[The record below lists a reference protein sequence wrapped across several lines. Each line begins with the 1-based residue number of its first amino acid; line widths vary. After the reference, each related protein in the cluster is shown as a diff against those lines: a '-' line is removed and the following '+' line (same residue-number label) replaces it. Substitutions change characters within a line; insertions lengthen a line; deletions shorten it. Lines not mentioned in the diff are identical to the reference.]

1 MSTLCPT
8 PITNRGATQSFSPGG
23 CGMTRGNVPK
33 PPATPSFS
41 LVQTLLFFFLYSLS
55 LSLSL
60 PPPFS
65 HCHSANDD
73 GHGSRPARRRRR
85 TSQRPFRAWHIQC
98 VRAACV
104 GSLRGT
110 SFDLERGCVSG
121 CFPLLNAVR
130 IPRKPPSSHL
140 DSISWIDAATN
151 LGGEGKGLRALK
163 SPHASDHP
171 LVRQKKST

>member
-1 MSTLCPT
+1 MSHAHHEP
-8 PITNRGATQSFSPGG
+8 RGDAVVFTWGLRYDSRQCSETTGDPFILS
-23 CGMTRGNVPK
+23 RSN
-33 PPATPSFS
+33 PSFF
-41 LVQTLLFFFLYSLS
+41 LPLLSLS

-151 LGGEGKGLRALK
+151 LGGEGKGSCPRALK